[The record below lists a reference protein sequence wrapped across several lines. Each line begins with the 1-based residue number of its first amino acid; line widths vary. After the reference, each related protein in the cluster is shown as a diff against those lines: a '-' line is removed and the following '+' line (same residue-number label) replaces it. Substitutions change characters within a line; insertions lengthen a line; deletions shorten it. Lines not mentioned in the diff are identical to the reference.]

1 MERVR
6 TNKNICLYCFGD
18 LDSARTCKNCRKRAD
33 DTPSPPH
40 HLPQRTVLNNKY
52 LIAKA
57 LGEGGFGI
65 TYLAWD
71 LSQGAKVAIKEYFP
85 SGYVNRMPK
94 SNQVIINSKSNQAAS
109 NRGLKR
115 FIDEAKTL
123 AKVKNLQGI
132 VSVKDFFSAN
142 GTAYIVMEFLDG
154 ISLKKYMQRK
164 GGKVS
169 CDEILSILRPVMES
183 LISVHDLGLIHRD
196 ISPDNILITKYNEVK
211 LIDFGAAKQ
220 SNMDGKS
227 LSIVLKQGFAP
238 EEQYR
243 THGEQGP
250 WTDIYALAVTIYYC
264 ITGSLPPESIQRMYK
279 DTIVRPSE
287 KGATITAQQESALMK
302 SLAVYAKNRYQC
314 VPQMLNGLYG
324 LRGSRAY
331 PVGTPTAS
339 ASAQIPKTTA
349 PNAKGTSSRAPAA
362 QPAKTTAQNEKG
374 SSSRAANAQSP
385 KTQAA
390 TEKAASS
397 RSSTAQS
404 VKAAAQTT
412 KAQTTAKTT
421 TRELL
426 MKRLEKQRQAAAART
441 KELEQKSAPAPRT
454 ETTRERTTDRAPQTP
469 QEKIKAPQE
478 RRGGI
483 LSLFRRKRG

>member
-6 TNKNICLYCFGD
+6 TNKNICLNCFGD
-18 LDSARTCKNCRKRAD
+18 LDSARVCKSCKKKAD
-33 DTPSPPH
+33 DTPNPPH
-40 HLPQRTVLNNKY
+40 HLPKRTVLNNKY
-52 LIAKA
+52 LIVKA

-71 LSQGAKVAIKEYFP
+71 LSQGVKVAVKEYFP

-154 ISLKKYMQRK
+154 ISLKKYLQRK
-164 GGKVS
+164 GGKVT

-250 WTDIYALAVTIYYC
+250 WTDIYALGVTIYYC
-264 ITGSLPPESIQRMYK
+264 ITGTLPPESIQRMYK

-287 KGATITAQQESALMK
+287 KGATITASQESALMK
-302 SLAVYAKNRYQC
+302 SLAVYAKNRYRS
-314 VPQMLNGLYG
+314 VPQMLNGLFG

-331 PVGTPTAS
+331 PVTETPYDAQTTSAPKTIAKTAAKTTAPVPRMNVAAKTTAS
-339 ASAQIPKTTA
+339 VPPKPSPATKTPPATRMTVAAKTSAPAAQKPAKEPTIQSTKTRELLERRRELLEKKRRESATTAKATATPPPPAQKPAPKTTA
-349 PNAKGTSSRAPAA
+349 PAKTEPVSAPPE
-362 QPAKTTAQNEKG
+362 PAKEPATH
-374 SSSRAANAQSP
+374 
-385 KTQAA
+385 TQ
-390 TEKAASS
+390 K
-397 RSSTAQS
+397 
-404 VKAAAQTT
+404 
-412 KAQTTAKTT
+412 
-421 TRELL
+421 
-426 MKRLEKQRQAAAART
+426 
-441 KELEQKSAPAPRT
+441 
-454 ETTRERTTDRAPQTP
+454 
-469 QEKIKAPQE
+469 
-478 RRGGI
+478 RGGI